1 MLARDRQIPA
11 LRGEISAENGDLS
24 IPFEQTGYPLNAY
37 LFRRGGAPCPP
48 DVICTGDHRGIAPTD
63 FKENRRNDRQTTTI
77 VGEGVW

>member
-37 LFRRGGAPCPP
+37 KKFSARGNTR
-48 DVICTGDHRGIAPTD
+48 IWNSLLSFPTQR
-63 FKENRRNDRQTTTI
+63 KNKKI
-77 VGEGVW
+77 

>member
-37 LFRRGGAPCPP
+37 RFSDITL
-48 DVICTGDHRGIAPTD
+48 I
-63 FKENRRNDRQTTTI
+63 KL
-77 VGEGVW
+77 VGVLGLRWKQKSS